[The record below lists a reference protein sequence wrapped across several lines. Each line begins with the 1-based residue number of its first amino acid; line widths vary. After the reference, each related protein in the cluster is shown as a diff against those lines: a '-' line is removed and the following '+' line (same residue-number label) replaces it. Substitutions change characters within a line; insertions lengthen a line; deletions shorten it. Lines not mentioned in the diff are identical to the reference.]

1 MRILRFSKKT
11 KAWLWTVSIFLIC
24 LGLFVSTVIVQSP
37 MSMVELN
44 NQFEKRKIAS
54 TQVESLLDENMPKD
68 LVDFSG
74 SELATRIKIRLAQ
87 KSEFVVNEEKI
98 FLQLPDVQIKNRN
111 GEVGSICE
119 SLPFVQVVLEAEGL
133 SFNGDPVQLIVRT
146 HCITSPLP
154 SENILIQLGFE
165 KLKTKNVIQDE
176 SGSYRLNYSMG
187 VAGATWFVRQV
198 QLYSAENKFDLIRL
212 NSFEIQKIKG
222 QDLILVGP

>member
-1 MRILRFSKKT
+1 MRILRFSKKI

-54 TQVESLLDENMPKD
+54 TQVDSLLDQNIPKE
-68 LVDFSG
+68 LLEFSG
-74 SELATRIKIRLAQ
+74 ADLATRIKIRLAQ

-98 FLQLPDVQIKNRN
+98 YLMLPDVQIKNRN
-111 GEVGSICE
+111 GEAGSICE

-146 HCITSPLP
+146 HCISD
-154 SENILIQLGFE
+154 NNLIQMGFE
-165 KLKTKNVIQDE
+165 KLKTNKMIQDE
-176 SGSYRLNYSMG
+176 TGFYRLNYSLG

-222 QDLILVGP
+222 QDLTVIGP